1 MKKWKKLLVSL
12 LTMVIA
18 LSCEPIYGLEVQ
30 AAERENF
37 AFSVFEDGVKITRYR
52 GSDCDVEI
60 PSQINGNKVTSIGQM
75 AFNGCSGLKSITI
88 PNSITSIEMLAFR
101 GCSSLTSITIPSSVT
116 HIENSIL
123 SRCSSLANL
132 TVEEGNSRYDSRDN
146 CNAIIDTMNNMLICG
161 SRNTVIPSSVLSIGK
176 EAFSECN
183 GLTSITIPKGV
194 LSIGEYAFTHCRDLT
209 SITIPEGV
217 ESIGLAAFNECSSL
231 TNVTIP
237 KSVTSIGDSAFEGC
251 NENLVIYGVGGS
263 VAESYAKENEIKFE
277 RITCIDIKQAVVTL
291 TPTSYVYDG
300 TAKEPFVT
308 VKMDGKTLVYN
319 TDYTV
324 EYSNNINAGTANVK
338 VKGKGDYTGSVEK
351 TFVIHKKDISGI
363 GSTIQLEKDSYIYDG
378 NPKTPSVM
386 VKMDGKTL
394 VYNTDYTV
402 EYSNNINAGTA
413 NVKVKGKGDYT
424 GSVEKT
430 FVIHKKDISGIG
442 STIQLEKDSYI
453 YDGEP
458 KTPSVTVRTD
468 KILIPEVD
476 YIVSYSDNV
485 KVGIATVTVTGI
497 GEYCGNK
504 SLQFSIE
511 DASTDDTE
519 QTDISK
525 ADVSLSQSSYVY
537 DGKEKRPSVTVK
549 MDGKTL
555 VYGTDYTVEYSNNIN
570 VGTAIVTV
578 TGKGSYTGNKISSF
592 SIIKAGEQSDP
603 KITCKKT
610 MYKVTFGTRPFKID
624 ATSKSKMTFTSSTPK
639 IVIVNK
645 STGMVSIKN
654 TGVAIITIKAG
665 NTTKKVTIKVSPK
678 KPSVPSGKI
687 GKGKKLIVKLAKDKT
702 ASGYQVQID
711 RKSVV

>member
-60 PSQINGNKVTSIGQM
+60 PSQINGNKVTRIGQM

-101 GCSSLTSITIPSSVT
+101 ECSSLTSITIPSSVT

-277 RITCIDIKQAVVTL
+277 RIACIDIKQAVVTL

-300 TAKEPFVT
+300 TAKEPSVT
-308 VKMDGKTLVYN
+308 
-319 TDYTV
+319 
-324 EYSNNINAGTANVK
+324 
-338 VKGKGDYTGSVEK
+338 
-351 TFVIHKKDISGI
+351 
-363 GSTIQLEKDSYIYDG
+363 
-378 NPKTPSVM
+378 

-504 SLQFSIE
+504 SLQFSIIE

-555 VYGTDYTVEYSNNIN
+555 VYGTDYTIEYSNNIN

-687 GKGKKLIVKLAKDKT
+687 GKGKKLIVKWAKDKT
-702 ASGYQVQID
+702 ASGYQVQISTDKKFKKNVKSKNLSKTSYTFTKLNTD
-711 RKSVV
+711 RKYYVRLRSYKKNSKEMLCSAWSKVGVITP

>member
-60 PSQINGNKVTSIGQM
+60 PSQINGNKVTRIGQM

-277 RITCIDIKQAVVTL
+277 RIACIDIKQAVVTL

-300 TAKEPFVT
+300 TAKEPSVT
-308 VKMDGKTLVYN
+308 
-319 TDYTV
+319 
-324 EYSNNINAGTANVK
+324 
-338 VKGKGDYTGSVEK
+338 
-351 TFVIHKKDISGI
+351 
-363 GSTIQLEKDSYIYDG
+363 
-378 NPKTPSVM
+378 

-504 SLQFSIE
+504 SLQFSIIE

-555 VYGTDYTVEYSNNIN
+555 VYGTDYTIEYSNNIN

-687 GKGKKLIVKLAKDKT
+687 GKGKKLIVKWAKDKT
-702 ASGYQVQID
+702 ASGYQVQISTDKKFKKNVKSKNLSKTSYTFTKLNTD
-711 RKSVV
+711 RKYYVRLRSYKKNSKEMLCSAWSKVGVITP

>member
-277 RITCIDIKQAVVTL
+277 RIACIDIKQAVVTL

-300 TAKEPFVT
+300 TAKE
-308 VKMDGKTLVYN
+308 
-319 TDYTV
+319 
-324 EYSNNINAGTANVK
+324 
-338 VKGKGDYTGSVEK
+338 
-351 TFVIHKKDISGI
+351 
-363 GSTIQLEKDSYIYDG
+363 
-378 NPKTPSVM
+378 PSVM

-504 SLQFSIE
+504 SLQFSIIE

-555 VYGTDYTVEYSNNIN
+555 VYGTDYTIEYSNNIN

-610 MYKVTFGTRPFKID
+610 MYKVTFGARPFKID

-687 GKGKKLIVKLAKDKT
+687 GKGKKLIVKWAKDKT
-702 ASGYQVQID
+702 ASGYQVQISTDKKFKKNVKSKNLSKTSYTFTKLNTD
-711 RKSVV
+711 RKYYVRLRSYKKNSKEMLCSAWSKVGVITP

>member
-277 RITCIDIKQAVVTL
+277 RIACIDIKQAVVTL

-300 TAKEPFVT
+300 TAKEPSVT
-308 VKMDGKTLVYN
+308 
-319 TDYTV
+319 
-324 EYSNNINAGTANVK
+324 
-338 VKGKGDYTGSVEK
+338 
-351 TFVIHKKDISGI
+351 
-363 GSTIQLEKDSYIYDG
+363 
-378 NPKTPSVM
+378 

-504 SLQFSIE
+504 SLQFSIIE

-555 VYGTDYTVEYSNNIN
+555 VYGTDYTIEYSNNIN

-610 MYKVTFGTRPFKID
+610 MYKVTFGARPFKID

-687 GKGKKLIVKLAKDKT
+687 GKGKKLIVKWAKDKT
-702 ASGYQVQID
+702 ASGYQVQISTDKKFKKNVKSKNLSKTSYTFTKLNTD
-711 RKSVV
+711 RKYYVRLRSYKKNSKEMLCSAWSKVGVITP

>member
-12 LTMVIA
+12 VTMVIA

-30 AAERENF
+30 AAKQENF

-123 SRCSSLANL
+123 SRCSSLTNL

-277 RITCIDIKQAVVTL
+277 RIACIDIKQAVVTL

-300 TAKEPFVT
+300 TAKEPSVT

-324 EYSNNINAGTANVK
+324 EYSNNV
-338 VKGKGDYTGSVEK
+338 
-351 TFVIHKKDISGI
+351 
-363 GSTIQLEKDSYIYDG
+363 
-378 NPKTPSVM
+378 
-386 VKMDGKTL
+386 
-394 VYNTDYTV
+394 
-402 EYSNNINAGTA
+402 NAGTA

-519 QTDISK
+519 QTDISR

-549 MDGKTL
+549 MDGKAL
-555 VYGTDYTVEYSNNIN
+555 VYGTDYTIEYSNNIN

-578 TGKGSYTGNKISSF
+578 TGKGSYTGIKISSF
-592 SIIKAGEQSDP
+592 SIINAGGQSEP

-610 MYKVTFGTRPFKID
+610 MYKVTFGARPFKID

-687 GKGKKLIVKLAKDKT
+687 GKGKKLIVKWAKDKT
-702 ASGYQVQID
+702 ASGYQVQISTDKKFKKNVKSKNLSKTSYTFTKLNTD
-711 RKSVV
+711 RKYYVRLRSYKKNSKEMLCSAWSKVGVITP